1 MMPPRTLLLLAALA
15 MTPAFAAET
24 TSTTE
29 RRREPAFVATEAF
42 LSGHPDLR
50 WRIAGLNA
58 HRKGEYREALE
69 AFRRAARF
77 ADKPAAAAIAELYWE
92 GKGVAQDRALAYA
105 WMDLA
110 AERQWRLFL
119 VRREGMWAELTDA
132 ERERAL
138 VVGTALYEEFGDAV
152 AKPRMARVLRNARR
166 NTTGSRTGSV
176 GSLRIEIPSAN
187 GSLIVDGSQF
197 YADKYWDPK
206 MYWRWQQETWAP
218 ELQGRVDV
226 GTVTAAAEAPGDRK
240 PATDTQPGDR

>member
-15 MTPAFAAET
+15 MTPAFAAGTET
-24 TSTTE
+24 TAAP
-29 RRREPAFVATEAF
+29 RKEPDFVATAAF
-42 LSGHPDLR
+42 MSGHPDLR

-58 HRKGEYREALE
+58 HRKGEYGEALE

-138 VVGTALYEEFGDAV
+138 AVGAALYEVFGDAV
-152 AKPRMARVLRNARR
+152 AKPRMARALRNARR
-166 NTTGSRTGSV
+166 NTTGSRTGSA
-176 GSLRIEIPSAN
+176 GSLRIENPSAN
-187 GSLIVDGSQF
+187 ANLIVDGSQF
-197 YADKYWDPK
+197 YAEKYWDPK

-226 GTVTAAAEAPGDRK
+226 GTVTATAEPSEDRTSATDAEAGDR
-240 PATDTQPGDR
+240 